1 MRSPSINRRV
11 ALLMAT
17 GLVHVALPTSPMP
30 ARAGTGA
37 ALPPSVADMRTA
49 ILEAVQSGQLED
61 LKIAVDLN
69 ELKPELDA
77 AKVPDPIAFWRAKSR
92 DGTGRDVLA
101 VLGVLLDGPY
111 AIEPL
116 GKDPEN
122 TRLFIWPAFA
132 ERPLANLTAIEDV
145 QLKLLEPPEKVAK
158 MKAAGRYSGWRVV
171 IGADGVWHVFRRY
184 D

>member
-1 MRSPSINRRV
+1 MRSPSINRRL

-30 ARAGTGA
+30 ARAGTSA
-37 ALPPSVADMRTA
+37 ALPPGVVDMRTA
-49 ILEAVQSGQLED
+49 ILDAVQSGRLED

-77 AKVPDPIAFWRAKSR
+77 TKVPDPIAFWLTKSS
-92 DGTGRDVLA
+92 DGTGRDILA
-101 VLGVLLDGPY
+101 VLGVLLDGSY

-132 ERPLANLTAIEDV
+132 ERPLASLTATEDA

-158 MKAAGRYSGWRVV
+158 MKAGGRYSGWRVV